1 MRITSQIE
9 IPAHVQALIFDC
21 DGTLVDSMPLHMQA
35 WQAAFNEFNTS
46 CDKDFLF
53 SLRGM
58 KEVEIV
64 KTYNQKFGTR
74 LDPEKVVKSKH
85 RIFLKE
91 IQSVKPIDIIADIAR
106 HFYRKKPLAVVSG
119 SLNTIVHEELKIVDL
134 FDLFDVIL
142 TADDP
147 FKPKPDPDVFLAA
160 ANRLNINAEF
170 CQVFE
175 DGDPGLEAA
184 KRAGM
189 IATDVRLFI

>member
-1 MRITSQIE
+1 MKRTNQID

-35 WQAAFNEFNTS
+35 WQAAFTEFNMS

-58 KEVEIV
+58 KEIEIV
-64 KTYNQKFGTR
+64 KTYNKKFGTR
-74 LDPEKVVKSKH
+74 LDPEKIVESKH
-85 RIFLKE
+85 RIFLRE
-91 IQSVKPIDIIADIAR
+91 IQSVKPINTIADIAR
-106 HFYRKKPLAVVSG
+106 HFYRIKPLAVVSG
-119 SLNTIVHEELKIVDL
+119 SLKTIVHKELKIVGL

-142 TADDP
+142 TANDP
-147 FKPKPDPDVFLAA
+147 FKPKPDPDIFLAA
-160 ANRLNINAEF
+160 ANRLKTNAKY

-175 DGDPGLEAA
+175 DGDPGIEAA
-184 KRAGM
+184 RNAGM